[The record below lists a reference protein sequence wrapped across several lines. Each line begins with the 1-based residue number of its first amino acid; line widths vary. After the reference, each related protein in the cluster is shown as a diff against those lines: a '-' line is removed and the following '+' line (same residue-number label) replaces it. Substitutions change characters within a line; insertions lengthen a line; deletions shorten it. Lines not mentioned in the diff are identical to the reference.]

1 MQATAT
7 SAMTAVR
14 VTEVQKFWIFVYQTI
29 LNMLQK
35 TPQQRS
41 LILAQFFSHSSI
53 LQILWSTFEIYA
65 CLLKW
70 ENKLI
75 FFLLCRNSNKNPK
88 HRIPFKTPPKKKKKK
103 KPKHSLF
110 QNMLTCSTD
119 GEGLQIHCEK
129 SDSRAL
135 QPRMQQAWWQHWQEL
150 PPWGKTSE
158 WTSLC
163 ILPHCSATLELT
175 SSLA

>member
-75 FFLLCRNSNKNPK
+75 FFCCYVEIATKIQSIESLSK
-88 HRIPFKTPPKKKKKK
+88 HHLKKKKKAK
-103 KPKHSLF
+103 AQFVSEHANLQHRWRRTSDPLWEVRLQSLAA
-110 QNMLTCSTD
+110 QN
-119 GEGLQIHCEK
+119 
-129 SDSRAL
+129 A
-135 QPRMQQAWWQHWQEL
+135 A
-150 PPWGKTSE
+150 
-158 WTSLC
+158 SLV
-163 ILPHCSATLELT
+163 ATLARTAPLGKDFRMNVPLYSPT
-175 SSLA
+175 LFSYTRTYF